1 MADLQSRGVADK
13 CCLCGLP
20 VALDHAQQQ
29 RQAARPGRV
38 CVWTCLDIHR
48 PHMPLRILLQC
59 GKTSSELCTM
69 IQTLQLPLYP
79 GMSVQARVWP
89 SL

>member
-1 MADLQSRGVADK
+1 MADLQPRGVANE

-48 PHMPLRILLQC
+48 PHMPLRILLQR
-59 GKTSSELCTM
+59 GKTTSELCTLS
-69 IQTLQLPLYP
+69 QTLQLPLFK
-79 GMSVQARVWP
+79 GMTAQARVWL